1 MNNIQEALFQT
12 IETITMGKLS
22 QIKFDKTI
30 EAIVVSDE
38 KANLG
43 EYELKY
49 QDLLFTGY

>member
-12 IETITMGKLS
+12 IETITNGKLS

-30 EAIVVSDE
+30 EARVMSDE

-43 EYELKY
+43 EYE
-49 QDLLFTGY
+49 